1 MDEAIKKKFLAY
13 QKNEITQYYVY
24 AKLAKLVKN
33 QNDKRIILTLSEHE
47 LKHSMFWKRHTGV
60 DVTPDKLK
68 VWWYLSITRIL
79 GITFGIK
86 LMENEKESAQ
96 SIYRQFSK
104 NVPDLMEIVHDEDEH
119 EKALTGMLDE
129 GRLKYAGSIVLG
141 LNDALIELIGAL
153 AGFTLALQ
161 DSKLI
166 VVVGLI
172 TGIAASLS
180 MAASEYLSTKTESA
194 GRSPVKAAFYTGF
207 AYVLTVLVLILP
219 FLVFSNVFF
228 SLGTA
233 ILSALIIIMAFTF
246 YISVVRE
253 TPFRKRFLEM
263 AAISLGVAALSFLIG
278 FFVRV
283 FVGT

>member
-1 MDEAIKKKFLAY
+1 
-13 QKNEITQYYVY
+13 
-24 AKLAKLVKN
+24 
-33 QNDKRIILTLSEHE
+33 
-47 LKHSMFWKRHTGV
+47 
-60 DVTPDKLK
+60 
-68 VWWYLSITRIL
+68 
-79 GITFGIK
+79 
-86 LMENEKESAQ
+86 
-96 SIYRQFSK
+96 
-104 NVPDLMEIVHDEDEH
+104 
-119 EKALTGMLDE
+119 MLDE